1 MEWQREPRTEP
12 FELSAFCVPLRIH
25 RFLKRQEEES
35 TVEARRRRRRGAEEE
50 EARGSTHKM
59 AAVSSVS
66 DTGKWVLIL
75 CRFALQYLSYR
86 G

>member
-1 MEWQREPRTEP
+1 M
-12 FELSAFCVPLRIH
+12 PLRSH
-25 RFLKRQEEES
+25 RSLKRQEEES

-66 DTGKWVLIL
+66 DTGEWAFIL
-75 CRFALQYLSYR
+75 CRFRPSVPLMQGLNP